1 MISSITCTCVVFP
14 SLWPAGKPRT
24 AMSILDVR
32 LSQFGLF
39 AFPHHWLFH
48 VRLPQSDYLD
58 LLSLFFWLLSY
69 TSFLLRCIVK
79 TKEFFSDIGE
89 DCILFFNEFQ
99 WAT

>member
-1 MISSITCTCVVFP
+1 
-14 SLWPAGKPRT
+14 
-24 AMSILDVR
+24 MSILDVR

-58 LLSLFFWLLSY
+58 LLSLFFFGCY
-69 TSFLLRCIVK
+69 TSFLSRCIVK
-79 TKEFFSDIGE
+79 TKEFFSDIVE
-89 DCILFFNEFQ
+89 DRILFFNGFQ